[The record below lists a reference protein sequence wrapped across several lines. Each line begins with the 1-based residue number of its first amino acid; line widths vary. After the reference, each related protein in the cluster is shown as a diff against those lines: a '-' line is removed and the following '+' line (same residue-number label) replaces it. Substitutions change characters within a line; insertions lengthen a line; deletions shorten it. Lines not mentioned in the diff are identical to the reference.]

1 MLYPLS
7 LVYRL
12 VHRLKQGT
20 DQLKAYHAPIPVI
33 SIGNL
38 TSGGGGKTPLTIEIA
53 RGMAELGNRVG
64 ISHRGYRGRYESTG
78 LVFRAVDGIP
88 DSPENIGDEAYMIAQ
103 ALPQIPV
110 AVGKDRV
117 RAIQSLVSRFPDLQ
131 VIILDD
137 SHQNKKVF
145 HDLNIL
151 TFNDEI
157 GIGNGFVL
165 PAGYLRESPGTI
177 RDEDLIVLY
186 NKVGDQAKL
195 HELEKVIGSEKDRV
209 FYSEACVS
217 GLRTETGEALSPD
230 DLRGKRL
237 ALASG
242 IASPASFERIV
253 KGMDLDW
260 QEHFRYPD
268 HHSFRDVTALEAWL
282 GKDEDAYLLCTEKD
296 IDKLGRSSKLRDR
309 TLAVVLA
316 YRIRDKEKLY
326 RLIERSLELI
336 SH

>member
-7 LVYRL
+7 LVYTL
-12 VHRLKQGT
+12 VHRLKQGR
-20 DQLKAYHAPIPVI
+20 DQREAFHAPIPVI

-53 RGMAELGNRVG
+53 RGLTELGYRVG
-64 ISHRGYRGRYESTG
+64 ISHRGYRGKYESTG

-88 DSPENIGDEAYMIAQ
+88 DSPENIGDEAYMISQ
-103 ALPQIPV
+103 AMPQIPV

-177 RDEDLIVLY
+177 RNEDLIVLY

-195 HELEKVIGSEKDRV
+195 RELEQVIGSGKDRV
-209 FYSEACVS
+209 FYSEACVTRF
-217 GLRTETGEALSPD
+217 RTAEGKTCEAG

-253 KGMDLDW
+253 KGMGLDW

-268 HHSFRDVTALEAWL
+268 HHSFRDVTVLEAWL
-282 GKDEDAYLLCTEKD
+282 GMDEDAYLLCTEKD